1 MIPYGLIL
9 KALALVAVVAGLFFY
24 GYTAGKASERKVWKL
39 EKATMLQ
46 SAFDMSERA
55 RAKEQADRERLT
67 KAEQNGLTEKA
78 KAERD
83 AALLRADADR
93 VRSEFAAYIRGPA
106 NDTISA
112 CVARGEATGLVLSEA
127 IRVAGEM
134 ASAGE
139 QCEADKRTLMA
150 AWPK

>member
-1 MIPYGLIL
+1 VIPWYLKLLGVGALI
-9 KALALVAVVAGLFFY
+9 AALVGWGWVG
-24 GYTAGKASERKVWKL
+24 GKASERNVWKVK
-39 EKATMLQ
+39 EAKMIQ

-55 RAKEQADRERLT
+55 RLKEQADRERIT
-67 KAEQNGLTEKA
+67 KAEQNGLDEKA

-106 NDTISA
+106 NDSISA

-127 IRVAGEM
+127 ISVAGAM
-134 ASAGE
+134 AEAGE
-139 QCEADKRTLMA
+139 VCEADKRTLIA
-150 AWPK
+150 AWPKP